1 MLLLA
6 ILNSVSL
13 DAQTDRVWQA
23 AVGLGAA
30 ANHHRQKGAMA
41 AVGELSGRFFHR
53 GDVGLSASATGGYFI
68 PATDY
73 VCVTSSTPSSC
84 DLRVFSRFGALTLA
98 ANAEHTWTD
107 YTYYARAGAGPWW
120 GSDADASTEQ
130 SSAERGTL
138 ITMEIG
144 TRNGRLEV
152 GFEQKRIEGTRF
164 GMIPVLGV
172 VARVAF

>member
-1 MLLLA
+1 MSERYLLRRISSVLLLA
-6 ILNSVSL
+6 ILSSVSL

-98 ANAEHTWTD
+98 ANADTPGLTTRTMLARVLARGGGATPTHRRSSRRLSAARSSRWRSGLETVVSRWD
-107 YTYYARAGAGPWW
+107 SSRSESKARA
-120 GSDADASTEQ
+120 SE
-130 SSAERGTL
+130 
-138 ITMEIG
+138 
-144 TRNGRLEV
+144 
-152 GFEQKRIEGTRF
+152 
-164 GMIPVLGV
+164 
-172 VARVAF
+172 